1 MLPNNFGR
9 ATRSRLYLA
18 MLSALKV
25 DDDATGPESA
35 LCEAIAFNNP
45 GEYSLCELFTAV
57 EALQEALQ
65 TQPQPACLLD
75 IGSLAVALG
84 SEKMARSALALCG
97 CTYDPKKCVWVSG
110 PNAASKV
117 TFKPDFLAT
126 YLRAWADR
134 A

>member
-9 ATRSRLYLA
+9 ATRSRLYLS

-25 DDDATGPESA
+25 DDDATGPEEA
-35 LCEAIAFNNP
+35 LCAAIAFNNP

-65 TQPQPACLLD
+65 TQSHTSCVVDDEGL
-75 IGSLAVALG
+75 SVALG

-97 CTYDPKKCVWVSG
+97 CTYDARERAWVTG
-110 PNAASKV
+110 PNASEKL
-117 TFKPDFLAT
+117 TFKPDFLAVF
-126 YLRAWADR
+126 LRAWADR
-134 A
+134 T

>member
-1 MLPNNFGR
+1 MLPKNFGR

-18 MLSALKV
+18 MLSAFKV
-25 DDDATGPESA
+25 DDDDTGAESA

-65 TQPQPACLLD
+65 SQPQPTCLVD
-75 IGSLAVALG
+75 AESLAVALG
-84 SEKMARSALALCG
+84 SEKMARSALTLCG
-97 CTYDPKKCVWVSG
+97 CTYDARKRVWVSG
-110 PNAASKV
+110 PNASERI